1 MLMPAPSLS
10 YLRVYEPLRVFAGP
24 AGERVRDALNRGAV
38 PADRAGQRDREVC
51 LRAQL
56 ATPRLL
62 PGEGPDGSTLP
73 TYRGDVLSLPGPDG
87 QPLVCPL
94 DVRPRAAAALLAFV
108 ASESDLLCASALPVD
123 EQLARRRAEE
133 AMAELDGGVAH
144 VVSATWTVPLP
155 WFVLIEPADRQL
167 RLEPPRR
174 VWWNA
179 EVHDARRRVDKAY
192 RIVTASLGDE
202 GPSEVLRETGRWLER
217 FDQDSVLEL
226 DYGGIVELMDDQT
239 VREDRSAEQVQ
250 EAVMALA
257 SGDQERAGACYAR
270 LEEFWSPVAGRQRAS

>member
-1 MLMPAPSLS
+1 MAAPFLS
-10 YLRVYEPLRVFAGP
+10 YLRVYQPLRVFAGP
-24 AGERVRDALNRGAV
+24 SGERVREALHRGPV
-38 PADRAGQRDREVC
+38 PAEHAGRRDREVC

-56 ATPRLL
+56 ASRPRLL
-62 PGEGPDGSTLP
+62 PGDGPDGSALP
-73 TYRGDVLSLPGPDG
+73 NYRVDVLALPGPDG

-94 DVRPRAAAALLAFV
+94 DLRPRAAAALLAFI
-108 ASESDLLCASALPVD
+108 ASEPDVLCASALPID
-123 EQLARRRAEE
+123 EQLARRRAEA
-133 AMAELDGGVAH
+133 AMAELNGGVAH

-155 WFVLIEPADRQL
+155 WFVLVEPTARQL
-167 RLEPPRR
+167 RFDPPRR

-179 EVHDARRRVDKAY
+179 QVRDAQRRVDKAY
-192 RIVTASLGDE
+192 RIVTASLGED

-226 DYGGIVELMDDQT
+226 DYGGIVELMDDET

-257 SGDQERAGACYAR
+257 SGDQERAGTCYAR
-270 LEEFWSPVAGRQRAS
+270 LEEFWSPVAGRQRSS